1 MYFDTHLHLDYEPFF
16 RELPTVVERMKAA
29 GISGAVNAAINVD
42 SSKKALSIHKKY
54 PFVLPA
60 AGLHPLYL
68 KGREPLAELSA
79 LLRAGGFRAVGET
92 GLDFWNGR
100 ENEELQ
106 RECFHFQVLLAKE
119 LRLPLLLHIRK
130 GFYET
135 LSVMREAGYRG
146 PAVYHNFTGSL
157 DMAKKALDANLY
169 LSIGATVTYP
179 RKENLRRVVKF
190 IPADRLLVETDAPDL
205 PPWSKKGEL
214 HDPADLPETVRALAE
229 ALGVSGEELAET
241 TSSNARRLFLGEE

>member
-1 MYFDTHLHLDYEPFF
+1 MLFDTHLHLDYEPFF
-16 RELPTVVERMKAA
+16 RELPAVVERMKAA
-29 GISGAVNAAINVD
+29 GVTGAVNAAID
-42 SSKKALSIHKKY
+42 APSSKKALSIHESY

-68 KGREPLAELSA
+68 KGTEALEELAVLV
-79 LLRAGGFRAVGET
+79 RAGGFRAIGET

-130 GFYET
+130 GFYDV
-135 LSVMREAGYRG
+135 LSVMREAGFDG

-157 DMAKKALDANLY
+157 DMAKKALDANLL
-169 LSIGATVTYP
+169 LSLGATITYP
-179 RKENLRRVVKF
+179 RKENLRGVVKF
-190 IPADRLLVETDAPDL
+190 IPAERLLVETDAPDL
-205 PPWSKKGEL
+205 PPWSKKGER
-214 HDPADLPETVRALAE
+214 HDPSDLPETVRALAE

-241 TSSNARRLFLGEE
+241 TFDNARRLFLGDA